1 MHEFLILA
9 GALAV
14 AGLSMYGIVINVHYL
29 WITREKT
36 DVKKEM
42 ITDLE
47 KRLRE
52 ALKDGST
59 AD

>member
-1 MHEFLILA
+1 MYEFLLLA
-9 GALAV
+9 GALVV

-42 ITDLE
+42 ITDLK

-52 ALKDGST
+52 ALYERND
-59 AD
+59 D

>member
-1 MHEFLILA
+1 MYEFLLLA
-9 GALAV
+9 GALVV

-42 ITDLE
+42 ITDLK

-52 ALKDGST
+52 ALKDE
-59 AD
+59 